1 MSSSLFDRQRQ
12 LVEHL
17 TSNGAIFGE
26 GDLFGDAFGF
36 HSGIL
41 HLEAKFSHRKR
52 MEKIEGV
59 LPRTLALLGARR
71 DAIVRAFVQKCAPT
85 SIGYLDNARQF
96 ADFLGACWR
105 QGPREPAYLPDLA
118 AFEIAYAAAVQGKR
132 EVGPHAAP
140 QAGAIRRHPALAL
153 LRTKHDITA
162 VLEASLAEFPAVAEQ
177 RETHFALMMPEGK
190 RAPVAQR
197 IPQELFRF
205 LELLDDFVPAEE
217 FAEVP
222 DMDAIISHLAE
233 RGFIEVYG

>member
-17 TSNGAIFGE
+17 TSGGAIFGE
-26 GDLFGDAFGF
+26 GNLFGDAFGF

-59 LPRTLALLGARR
+59 LPRSLALLGAGR

-96 ADFLGACWR
+96 ADFLGDCWR
-105 QGPREPAYLPDLA
+105 EEPREPGYLPDLA
-118 AFEIAYAAAVQGKR
+118 AFEVAYAAIQHKR
-132 EVGPHAAP
+132 EVQTHAAP
-140 QAGAIRRHPALAL
+140 QPGAIRRHPALAL
-153 LRTKHDITA
+153 LRTEHDITA
-162 VLEASLAEFPAVAEQ
+162 ALEASPAEFPAVAER
-177 RETHFALMMPEGK
+177 RETYFALMMPEGES
-190 RAPVAQR
+190 APVAQK
-197 IPQELFRF
+197 ISDELFRF
-205 LELLDDFVPAEE
+205 LELLDHFISAEE

-222 DMDAIISHLAE
+222 EMDAITGRLAE
-233 RGFIEVYG
+233 RGYIEVYR

>member
-1 MSSSLFDRQRQ
+1 MSGSLFDRQRQ

-17 TSNGAIFGE
+17 TGSGAIFGE

-36 HSGIL
+36 HSGLL

-59 LPRTLALLGARR
+59 LPGTLTLLGAGR
-71 DAIVRAFVQKCAPT
+71 DAIVRAFVQQCAPT

-105 QGPREPAYLPDLA
+105 DAPREPAYLPDLA
-118 AFEIAYAAAVQGKR
+118 AFEIAYTEVRGRR
-132 EVGPHAAP
+132 EVRPHAAP

-153 LRTKHDITA
+153 LRTEHDITA
-162 VLEASLAEFPAVAEQ
+162 VLEAALGEFPAVTER
-177 RETHFALMMPEGK
+177 RETYFALMMPAGGS
-190 RAPVAQR
+190 APVAKK
-197 IPQELFRF
+197 IPHELFRL
-205 LELLDDFVPAEE
+205 LELLDDFTPAEE

-222 DMDAIISHLAE
+222 GMDAIVGRLAE
-233 RGFIEVYG
+233 RGYIEVQG